1 MFMLLLCLNNNRED
15 KERPGFRMSDLQ
27 WSLFPEYSPLVSAEQ
42 NLEEF
47 PLFELKARKRGAKA
61 RVFEKVTEGEGGV
74 SLNQVWKVM
83 PSGEYGMPGPVDQD
97 VYLAVL
103 QLLQQRGGM
112 PDDGE
117 LSFSLY
123 ELRKILGWS
132 DDSGGAYSEIRDA
145 LIRIATTSMQSQ
157 NAFYSAEERRR
168 IVDTFNLWSVHFAEH
183 EMRGQTVRERHV
195 LKFHPIFIRNY
206 MAQYLKGIDSDF
218 YWSLRSP
225 VSKRLYRLVDLQ
237 RAGALSWETDLLSV
251 RDQIPL
257 DYAYPSQI
265 KRALQKAHEELL
277 HRNFFSGVQYGGKT
291 EVTYKVSR
299 DFARRQKA
307 RELSGDPKEVFTIER
322 LIRERIDGDTARE
335 LVVTHGPERCLYY
348 ADAVNNQKGVMTR
361 AGWIVSAIKGGW
373 AVRDAAQ
380 ATLEESMPEI
390 PVVGAETHASPRSE
404 QGVYRPPV
412 LPYMPPDIDPQ
423 AEELWEQVL
432 QDAQGEI
439 DASSLRVWFDG
450 ISPIGLED
458 STLTIAVPNPFA
470 KEYIETRFGELIEA
484 FLRARLSEKASLSV
498 VVDLANQ

>member
-1 MFMLLLCLNNNRED
+1 
-15 KERPGFRMSDLQ
+15 MSDLQ
-27 WSLFPEYSPLVSAEQ
+27 WPLFPEYAPLVSAEQ

-61 RVFEKVTEGEGGV
+61 RVFEKVIEGEAGI

-112 PDDGE
+112 SEDGE

-132 DDSGGAYSEIRDA
+132 DDSGGAYKEIRDA
-145 LIRIATTSMQSQ
+145 LLRIATTSVQSR

-168 IVDTFNLWSVHFAEH
+168 IVDTFNIWSVHFAEH
-183 EMRGQTVRERHV
+183 EVKGQTVRERHV

-206 MAQYLKGIDSDF
+206 LAQYLKGIDSDF

-237 RAGALSWETDLLSV
+237 RAGGLSWETDVFGV

-257 DYAYPSQI
+257 DYNYPSQI
-265 KRALQKAHEELL
+265 KRALQKAHDELL
-277 HRNFFSGVQYGGKT
+277 HRHFLSDVEYEGKT
-291 EVTYKVSR
+291 EVIYKVSR
-299 DFARRQKA
+299 EFARRQKA
-307 RELSGDPKEVFTIER
+307 RELSGDPKEIFAIER

-335 LVVTHGPERCLYY
+335 LVVSHGPDRCLFY
-348 ADAVNNQKGVMTR
+348 ADAVNHQKGVLSR

-373 AVRDAAQ
+373 AIRDAAQ
-380 ATLEESMPEI
+380 STLQDSLPET
-390 PVVGAETHASPRSE
+390 PVEGAENQASPRAE
-404 QGVYRPPV
+404 QEVDPSPPP
-412 LPYMPPDIDPQ
+412 PYVPSDPDPA
-423 AEELWEQVL
+423 AEEVWEQVL
-432 QDAQGEI
+432 QDAESDI
-439 DASSLRVWFDG
+439 DVSSLCVWFDG

-458 STLTIAVPNPFA
+458 STLTIAVPNSVA
-470 KEYIETRFGELIEA
+470 KEYIETRFGELIESS
-484 FLRARLSEKASLSV
+484 LKGRLSKKASLRV
-498 VVDLANQ
+498 VVGAQPER

>member
-1 MFMLLLCLNNNRED
+1 
-15 KERPGFRMSDLQ
+15 MSDLQ
-27 WSLFPEYSPLVSAEQ
+27 WPLFPEYAPLVSAEQ

-61 RVFEKVTEGEGGV
+61 RVFEKVIEGEGGV

-112 PDDGE
+112 PEDGE

-123 ELRKILGWS
+123 ELRKILAWS
-132 DDSGGAYSEIRDA
+132 DDSGGAYKEIRDS
-145 LIRIATTSMQSQ
+145 LLRIATTSMQSR

-168 IVDTFNLWSVHFAEH
+168 IVDTFNIWSVHFAEH
-183 EMRGQTVRERHV
+183 EVKGQTVRERHV

-237 RAGALSWETDLLSV
+237 RAGGLSWETDLFGV

-257 DYAYPSQI
+257 DYNYPSQI
-265 KRALQKAHEELL
+265 KRALQKAHDELL
-277 HRNFFSGVQYGGKT
+277 QRDFLSGVEYEGKT

-299 DFARRQKA
+299 EFARRQKA
-307 RELSGDPKEVFTIER
+307 RELSGDPKEIFAIER

-335 LVVTHGPERCLYY
+335 LVVTRGPEKCLFY
-348 ADAVNNQKGVMTR
+348 ADAVKHQKGVLSR
-361 AGWIVSAIKGGW
+361 AGWIVSAIREGW
-373 AVRDAAQ
+373 AIRHTAQ
-380 ATLEESMPEI
+380 ATLQDSLPET
-390 PVVGAETHASPRSE
+390 PVEGAEDRASRHPE
-404 QGVYRPPV
+404 QGVDSSPPP
-412 LPYMPPDIDPQ
+412 PYVPPDPDPA

-432 QDAQGEI
+432 QDAEGDI
-439 DASSLRVWFDG
+439 DVSSLRVWFDG
-450 ISPIGLED
+450 ISPIALED
-458 STLTIAVPNPFA
+458 STLTVAVPNSFA
-470 KEYIETRFGELIEA
+470 KEYIETRFKDLLESSLKQ
-484 FLRARLSEKASLSV
+484 RLSKEASLRV
-498 VVDLANQ
+498 VVGAQPER

>member
-1 MFMLLLCLNNNRED
+1 
-15 KERPGFRMSDLQ
+15 MSDLQ
-27 WSLFPEYSPLVSAEQ
+27 WPLSPKYAPLVSAEQ

-61 RVFEKVTEGEGGV
+61 RVFEKVTEGESGV

-112 PDDGE
+112 PEDGE
-117 LSFSLY
+117 LGFSLY

-132 DDSGGAYSEIRDA
+132 DDSGGAYREIREA
-145 LIRIATTSMQSQ
+145 LLRIATTSMQSR
-157 NAFYSAEERRR
+157 NAFYSAQERRR
-168 IVDTFNLWSVHFAEH
+168 IVDTFNLWSIHFAEH
-183 EMRGQTVRERHV
+183 EVRGHTVRERHV

-237 RAGALSWETDLLSV
+237 RAGALSWETDLFGV

-257 DYAYPSQI
+257 DYDYPSQI
-265 KRALQKAHEELL
+265 KRALHKAHDELL
-277 HRNFFSGVQYGGKT
+277 QRRFLSGVEYEGRTG
-291 EVTYKVSR
+291 VVYRVSR

-307 RELSGDPKEVFTIER
+307 RELSGDPKEMFAIER

-335 LVVTHGPERCLYY
+335 LVVTHGPQRCLFY
-348 ADAVNNQKGVMTR
+348 ADAVNHQKGVATR

-373 AVRDAAQ
+373 EIRNVPQ
-380 ATLEESMPEI
+380 ATLQDFSPET
-390 PVVGAETHASPRSE
+390 PVEGAGDPAPTRPEQGIDPAPPSPRPDPAAAE
-404 QGVYRPPV
+404 VWERV
-412 LPYMPPDIDPQ
+412 LEDAEGDIVD
-423 AEELWEQVL
+423 V
-432 QDAQGEI
+432 G
-439 DASSLRVWFDG
+439 SLRVWFDG
-450 ISPIGLED
+450 ITPVGLQD
-458 STLTIAVPNPFA
+458 DVLSIAVPNSFA
-470 KEYIETRFGELIEA
+470 KEYIETRFGELLEA
-484 FLRARLSEKASLSV
+484 SLKERLSKKASLMLV
-498 VVDLANQ
+498 VAGIGQAGR

>member
-1 MFMLLLCLNNNRED
+1 
-15 KERPGFRMSDLQ
+15 MSDLQ
-27 WSLFPEYSPLVSAEQ
+27 WPLFPEYAPLVSAEQ

-61 RVFEKVTEGEGGV
+61 RVFEKMIEGEAGV

-112 PDDGE
+112 PEDGE

-132 DDSGGAYSEIRDA
+132 DDSGGAYKEIRDA
-145 LIRIATTSMQSQ
+145 LLRIATTSMQSR

-168 IVDTFNLWSVHFAEH
+168 IVDTFNIWSVHFAEH
-183 EMRGQTVRERHV
+183 EVKGQTVRERHV

-237 RAGALSWETDLLSV
+237 RAGGLSWETDLFGV
-251 RDQIPL
+251 RDQVPL
-257 DYAYPSQI
+257 DYNYPSQI
-265 KRALQKAHEELL
+265 KRALQKAHDELL
-277 HRNFFSGVQYGGKT
+277 QRDFLSGVEYEGKT
-291 EVTYKVSR
+291 EVIYKVSR

-307 RELSGDPKEVFTIER
+307 RELSGDPKEIFAIER

-335 LVVTHGPERCLYY
+335 LVVTHGPERCLFY
-348 ADAVNNQKGVMTR
+348 ADAVNHQKGVLSR

-373 AVRDAAQ
+373 AIRDVAQ
-380 ATLEESMPEI
+380 TTLQDSLPET
-390 PVVGAETHASPRSE
+390 PVEGAEDQASPRTE
-404 QGVYRPPV
+404 QGADRSPPP
-412 LPYMPPDIDPQ
+412 PYVPPDPDPAAQ
-423 AEELWEQVL
+423 EVWEQVL
-432 QDAQGEI
+432 QDAEGDI
-439 DASSLRVWFDG
+439 DVSSLRVWFDG

-458 STLTIAVPNPFA
+458 STLSIAVPNSFA
-470 KEYIETRFGELIEA
+470 KEYIETRFGQLLESSLKES
-484 FLRARLSEKASLSV
+484 LSNQASLRV
-498 VVDLANQ
+498 VVGAQPER

>member
-1 MFMLLLCLNNNRED
+1 VS
-15 KERPGFRMSDLQ
+15 GLQ
-27 WSLFPEYSPLVSAEQ
+27 WPLFPEYAPLVSAEQ

-61 RVFEKVTEGEGGV
+61 RVFERVTEGEGGV

-112 PDDGE
+112 PEDGE
-117 LSFSLY
+117 LGFSLY

-132 DDSGGAYSEIRDA
+132 DDSGGAYREIREA
-145 LIRIATTSMQSQ
+145 LLRIATTSMQSR
-157 NAFYSAEERRR
+157 NAFYSAQERRR

-183 EMRGQTVRERHV
+183 EVRGHTVRERHV

-237 RAGALSWETDLLSV
+237 RAGALSWETDLFGV

-257 DYAYPSQI
+257 DYDYPSQI
-265 KRALQKAHEELL
+265 KRALHKAHDELL
-277 HRNFFSGVQYGGKT
+277 QRRFLSGVEYEGRTG
-291 EVTYKVSR
+291 VVYRVSR

-307 RELSGDPKEVFTIER
+307 RELSGDPKEMFAIER

-335 LVVTHGPERCLYY
+335 LVVTHGPQRCLFY
-348 ADAVNNQKGVMTR
+348 ADAVNHQKGVLTR

-373 AVRDAAQ
+373 AIRDAPQ
-380 ATLEESMPEI
+380 ATLQDSLPET
-390 PVVGAETHASPRSE
+390 PVEGVEGAEDHAPTRPERDPEQGIDPAPPSPRPDPAAAE
-404 QGVYRPPV
+404 VWERV
-412 LPYMPPDIDPQ
+412 L
-423 AEELWEQVL
+423 E
-432 QDAQGEI
+432 DAQGDI
-439 DASSLRVWFDG
+439 VDVSSLRVWFDG
-450 ISPIGLED
+450 ITPVGLQD
-458 STLTIAVPNPFA
+458 DVLSVAVPNSFA
-470 KEYIETRFGELIEA
+470 KEYIETRFGELLEA
-484 FLRARLSEKASLSV
+484 SLKERLSQKASLMLIV
-498 VVDLANQ
+498 AGAQAGR

>member
-1 MFMLLLCLNNNRED
+1 
-15 KERPGFRMSDLQ
+15 MSDLQ
-27 WSLFPEYSPLVSAEQ
+27 WPLFPEYAPLVSAEQ

-61 RVFEKVTEGEGGV
+61 RVFEKMIEGEAGV

-112 PDDGE
+112 PEDGE

-132 DDSGGAYSEIRDA
+132 DDSGGAYKEIRDA
-145 LIRIATTSMQSQ
+145 LLRIATTSMQSR
-157 NAFYSAEERRR
+157 NAFYSAQERRR
-168 IVDTFNLWSVHFAEH
+168 IVDTFNIWSVHFAEH
-183 EMRGQTVRERHV
+183 EVKGQTVRERHV

-237 RAGALSWETDLLSV
+237 RAGGLSWETDLFGV
-251 RDQIPL
+251 RDQVPL
-257 DYAYPSQI
+257 DYNYPSQI
-265 KRALQKAHEELL
+265 KRALQKAHDELL
-277 HRNFFSGVQYGGKT
+277 QRDFLSGVEYEGKT
-291 EVTYKVSR
+291 EVTYMVSR
-299 DFARRQKA
+299 EFARRQKA
-307 RELSGDPKEVFTIER
+307 RELSGDPKEIFAIER

-335 LVVTHGPERCLYY
+335 LVVTHGPERCLFY
-348 ADAVNNQKGVMTR
+348 ADAVNHQKGVLSR

-373 AVRDAAQ
+373 AIRDVAQ
-380 ATLEESMPEI
+380 TTLQDSLPET
-390 PVVGAETHASPRSE
+390 PVEGAEEQASPRTE
-404 QGVYRPPV
+404 QGADRSPPP
-412 LPYMPPDIDPQ
+412 PYVPPDPDPAAQ
-423 AEELWEQVL
+423 EVWEQVL
-432 QDAQGEI
+432 QDAEGDI
-439 DASSLRVWFDG
+439 DVSSLRVWFDG

-458 STLTIAVPNPFA
+458 STLSIAVPNSFA
-470 KEYIETRFGELIEA
+470 KEYIETRFGQLLESSLKE
-484 FLRARLSEKASLSV
+484 RLSNQASLRV
-498 VVDLANQ
+498 VVGAQPER

>member
-1 MFMLLLCLNNNRED
+1 
-15 KERPGFRMSDLQ
+15 MSDLQ
-27 WSLFPEYSPLVSAEQ
+27 WPLFPEYAPLVSAEQ
-42 NLEEF
+42 NLDEF

-61 RVFEKVTEGEGGV
+61 RVFEKVIQGEAGV

-112 PDDGE
+112 PEDGE

-132 DDSGGAYSEIRDA
+132 DDSGGAYKEIRDA
-145 LIRIATTSMQSQ
+145 LLRIATTSMQSR

-168 IVDTFNLWSVHFAEH
+168 IVDTFNIWSVHFAEH
-183 EMRGQTVRERHV
+183 EVKGQTVRERHV

-237 RAGALSWETDLLSV
+237 RAGGLSWETDLFGV

-257 DYAYPSQI
+257 DYNYPSQI
-265 KRALQKAHEELL
+265 KRALQKAHDELL
-277 HRNFFSGVQYGGKT
+277 QRDFLSGVEYEGKT

-299 DFARRQKA
+299 EFARRQKA
-307 RELSGDPKEVFTIER
+307 RELSGDPKEIFAIER

-335 LVVTHGPERCLYY
+335 LVVTHGPERCLFY
-348 ADAVNNQKGVMTR
+348 AEAVNRQKRVLSR
-361 AGWIVSAIKGGW
+361 AGWIVSAIKEGW
-373 AVRDAAQ
+373 AIRDTAQ
-380 ATLEESMPEI
+380 TALQDSLPET
-390 PVVGAETHASPRSE
+390 PVEGAEEHASPRSE
-404 QGVYRPPV
+404 QRVDHSPPP
-412 LPYMPPDIDPQ
+412 PYVPPDPDPA
-423 AEELWEQVL
+423 AEELWEKVL
-432 QDAQGEI
+432 QDAEGYI
-439 DASSLRVWFDG
+439 DVSSLRVWFDG
-450 ISPIGLED
+450 ISPIELED
-458 STLTIAVPNPFA
+458 SILTVAVPNSFA
-470 KEYIETRFGELIEA
+470 KEYIETRFKDLLDSSLKE
-484 FLRARLSEKASLSV
+484 RLSEKASLRV
-498 VVDLANQ
+498 VVGAQPER

>member
-1 MFMLLLCLNNNRED
+1 
-15 KERPGFRMSDLQ
+15 MSDLQ
-27 WSLFPEYSPLVSAEQ
+27 WPLSPKYAPLVSAEQ

-61 RVFEKVTEGEGGV
+61 RVFEKVTEGESGV

-112 PDDGE
+112 PEDGE
-117 LSFSLY
+117 LGFSLY

-132 DDSGGAYSEIRDA
+132 DDSGGAYREIREA
-145 LIRIATTSMQSQ
+145 LLRIATTSMQSR
-157 NAFYSAEERRR
+157 NAFYSAQERRR
-168 IVDTFNLWSVHFAEH
+168 IVDTFNLWSIHFAEH
-183 EMRGQTVRERHV
+183 EVRGHTVRERHV

-237 RAGALSWETDLLSV
+237 RAGALSWETDLFGV

-257 DYAYPSQI
+257 DYDYPSQI
-265 KRALQKAHEELL
+265 KRALHKAHDELL
-277 HRNFFSGVQYGGKT
+277 QRRFLSGVEYEGRTG
-291 EVTYKVSR
+291 VVYRVSR

-307 RELSGDPKEVFTIER
+307 RELSGDPKEMFAIER

-335 LVVTHGPERCLYY
+335 LVVTHGPQRCLFY
-348 ADAVNNQKGVMTR
+348 ADAVNHQKGVLTR

-373 AVRDAAQ
+373 AIRDAPQ
-380 ATLEESMPEI
+380 ATLQDSLPET
-390 PVVGAETHASPRSE
+390 PVEGVEGAEDHAPTRPERDPEQGIDPAPPSPRPDPAAAE
-404 QGVYRPPV
+404 VWERV
-412 LPYMPPDIDPQ
+412 L
-423 AEELWEQVL
+423 E
-432 QDAQGEI
+432 DAQGDI
-439 DASSLRVWFDG
+439 VDVGSLRVWFDG
-450 ISPIGLED
+450 ITPVGLQD
-458 STLTIAVPNPFA
+458 DVLSVAVPNSFA
-470 KEYIETRFGELIEA
+470 KEYIETRFGELLEA
-484 FLRARLSEKASLSV
+484 SLKERLSKKASLMLIV
-498 VVDLANQ
+498 AGAQAGR

>member
-1 MFMLLLCLNNNRED
+1 
-15 KERPGFRMSDLQ
+15 MSDLQ
-27 WSLFPEYSPLVSAEQ
+27 WPLFPEYAPLVSAEQ

-61 RVFEKVTEGEGGV
+61 RVFEKMIEGEAGV

-112 PDDGE
+112 PEDGE

-132 DDSGGAYSEIRDA
+132 DDSGGAYKEIRDA
-145 LIRIATTSMQSQ
+145 LLRIATTSMQSR
-157 NAFYSAEERRR
+157 NAFYSAQERRR
-168 IVDTFNLWSVHFAEH
+168 IVDTFNIWSVHFAEH
-183 EMRGQTVRERHV
+183 EVKGQTVRERHV

-237 RAGALSWETDLLSV
+237 RAGGLSWETDLFGV
-251 RDQIPL
+251 RDQVPL
-257 DYAYPSQI
+257 DYNYPSQI
-265 KRALQKAHEELL
+265 KRALQKAHDELL
-277 HRNFFSGVQYGGKT
+277 QRDFLSGVEYEGKT
-291 EVTYKVSR
+291 EVTYMVSR
-299 DFARRQKA
+299 EFARRQKA
-307 RELSGDPKEVFTIER
+307 RELSGDPKEIFAIER

-335 LVVTHGPERCLYY
+335 LVVTHGPERCLFY
-348 ADAVNNQKGVMTR
+348 ADAVNHQKGVLSR

-373 AVRDAAQ
+373 AIRDVAQ
-380 ATLEESMPEI
+380 TTLQDSLPET
-390 PVVGAETHASPRSE
+390 PVEGAEDQASPRTE
-404 QGVYRPPV
+404 QGADRSPPP
-412 LPYMPPDIDPQ
+412 PYVPPDPDPAAQ
-423 AEELWEQVL
+423 EVWEQVL
-432 QDAQGEI
+432 QDAEGDI
-439 DASSLRVWFDG
+439 DVSSLRVWFDG

-458 STLTIAVPNPFA
+458 STLSIAVPNSFA
-470 KEYIETRFGELIEA
+470 KEYIETRFGELLESS
-484 FLRARLSEKASLSV
+484 LKERLSNQASLRV
-498 VVDLANQ
+498 VVGAQPER

>member
-1 MFMLLLCLNNNRED
+1 
-15 KERPGFRMSDLQ
+15 MSDLQ
-27 WSLFPEYSPLVSAEQ
+27 WPLFAEYAPLVSAEQ

-61 RVFEKVTEGEGGV
+61 RVFEKVIEGKAGI

-112 PDDGE
+112 PDHGE

-132 DDSGGAYSEIRDA
+132 DDSGGAYKEIRDA
-145 LIRIATTSMQSQ
+145 LLRIATTSMQSR

-168 IVDTFNLWSVHFAEH
+168 IVDTFNIWSVHFAEH
-183 EMRGQTVRERHV
+183 EVRGQTVRERHV

-237 RAGALSWETDLLSV
+237 RAGGLSWETDLFGV

-257 DYAYPSQI
+257 DYHYPSQI
-265 KRALQKAHEELL
+265 KRALQKAHDELL
-277 HRNFFSGVQYGGKT
+277 QRDFLSGVEYEGKT

-299 DFARRQKA
+299 EFARRQKA
-307 RELSGDPKEVFTIER
+307 RELSGDPKEIFAIER

-335 LVVTHGPERCLYY
+335 LVVTHGPGRCLFY
-348 ADAVNNQKGVMTR
+348 AEAVNNQKGVLSR

-373 AVRDAAQ
+373 AIQDAAQ
-380 ATLEESMPEI
+380 ATLQDSLPDT
-390 PVVGAETHASPRSE
+390 PVEGTGDHASARPQ
-404 QGVYRPPV
+404 QGVDRSPPP
-412 LPYMPPDIDPQ
+412 PYVPPDPDPV
-423 AEELWEQVL
+423 AGELWEQVL
-432 QDAQGEI
+432 QNAEGDI
-439 DASSLRVWFDG
+439 DVSSLRVWFDG
-450 ISPIGLED
+450 ISPIGLQD
-458 STLTIAVPNPFA
+458 DVLSIAVPNTFA
-470 KEYIETRFGELIEA
+470 KEYIETRFKD
-484 FLRARLSEKASLSV
+484 FLESSLKERLSKEASLHV
-498 VVDLANQ
+498 VVGAQPEG

>member
-1 MFMLLLCLNNNRED
+1 
-15 KERPGFRMSDLQ
+15 MSDLQ
-27 WSLFPEYSPLVSAEQ
+27 WPLFPEYAPLVSAEQ

-61 RVFEKVTEGEGGV
+61 RVFEKMIEGEAGV

-112 PDDGE
+112 PEDGE

-132 DDSGGAYSEIRDA
+132 DDSGGAYKEIRDA
-145 LIRIATTSMQSQ
+145 LLRIATTSMQSR
-157 NAFYSAEERRR
+157 NAFYSAQERRR
-168 IVDTFNLWSVHFAEH
+168 IVDTFNIWSVHFAEH
-183 EMRGQTVRERHV
+183 EVKGQTVRERHV

-237 RAGALSWETDLLSV
+237 RAGGLSWETDLFGV
-251 RDQIPL
+251 RDQVPL
-257 DYAYPSQI
+257 DYNYPSQI
-265 KRALQKAHEELL
+265 KRALQKAHDELL
-277 HRNFFSGVQYGGKT
+277 QRDFLSGVEYEGKT
-291 EVTYKVSR
+291 EVTYMVSR
-299 DFARRQKA
+299 EFARRQKA
-307 RELSGDPKEVFTIER
+307 RELSGDPKEIFAIER

-335 LVVTHGPERCLYY
+335 LVVTHGPERCLFY
-348 ADAVNNQKGVMTR
+348 ADAVNHQKGVLSR

-373 AVRDAAQ
+373 AIRDVAQ
-380 ATLEESMPEI
+380 TTLQDSLPET
-390 PVVGAETHASPRSE
+390 PVEGAEDQASPRTE
-404 QGVYRPPV
+404 QGADRSPPP
-412 LPYMPPDIDPQ
+412 PYVPPDPDPAAQ
-423 AEELWEQVL
+423 EVWEQVL
-432 QDAQGEI
+432 QDAEGDI
-439 DASSLRVWFDG
+439 DVSSLRVWFDG

-458 STLTIAVPNPFA
+458 STLSIAVPNSFA
-470 KEYIETRFGELIEA
+470 KEYIETRFGQLLESSLKES
-484 FLRARLSEKASLSV
+484 LSNQASLRV
-498 VVDLANQ
+498 VVGAQPER

>member
-1 MFMLLLCLNNNRED
+1 
-15 KERPGFRMSDLQ
+15 MSDLQ
-27 WSLFPEYSPLVSAEQ
+27 WPLFPEYAPLVSAEQ

-61 RVFEKVTEGEGGV
+61 RVFEKVIEGEAGV

-112 PDDGE
+112 PEDGE

-132 DDSGGAYSEIRDA
+132 DDSGGAYKEIRDA
-145 LIRIATTSMQSQ
+145 LLRIATTSMQSR
-157 NAFYSAEERRR
+157 NAFYSAQERRR
-168 IVDTFNLWSVHFAEH
+168 IVDTFNIWSVHFAEH
-183 EMRGQTVRERHV
+183 EVKGQTVRERHV

-237 RAGALSWETDLLSV
+237 RAGGLSWETDLFGV
-251 RDQIPL
+251 RDQVPL
-257 DYAYPSQI
+257 DYNYPSQI
-265 KRALQKAHEELL
+265 KRALQKAHDELL
-277 HRNFFSGVQYGGKT
+277 QRDFLSGVEYEGKT
-291 EVTYKVSR
+291 EVTYMVSR
-299 DFARRQKA
+299 EFARRQKA
-307 RELSGDPKEVFTIER
+307 RELSGDPKEIFAIER

-335 LVVTHGPERCLYY
+335 LVVTHGPERCLFY
-348 ADAVNNQKGVMTR
+348 ADAVNHQKGVLSR

-373 AVRDAAQ
+373 AIRDVAQ
-380 ATLEESMPEI
+380 TTLQDSLPET
-390 PVVGAETHASPRSE
+390 PVEGAEDQASPRTE
-404 QGVYRPPV
+404 QGADRSPPP
-412 LPYMPPDIDPQ
+412 PYVPPDPDPAAQ
-423 AEELWEQVL
+423 EVWEQVL
-432 QDAQGEI
+432 QDAEGDI
-439 DASSLRVWFDG
+439 DVSSLRVWFDG

-458 STLTIAVPNPFA
+458 STLSIAVPNSFA
-470 KEYIETRFGELIEA
+470 KEYIETRFGQLLESSLKES
-484 FLRARLSEKASLSV
+484 LSNQASLRV
-498 VVDLANQ
+498 VVGAQPER

>member
-1 MFMLLLCLNNNRED
+1 
-15 KERPGFRMSDLQ
+15 MSDLQ
-27 WSLFPEYSPLVSAEQ
+27 WPLFPEYAPLVSAEQ

-61 RVFEKVTEGEGGV
+61 RVFEKMIEGEAGV

-112 PDDGE
+112 PEDGE

-132 DDSGGAYSEIRDA
+132 DDSGGAYKEIRDA
-145 LIRIATTSMQSQ
+145 LLRIATTSMQSR
-157 NAFYSAEERRR
+157 NAFYSAQERRR
-168 IVDTFNLWSVHFAEH
+168 IVDTFNIWSVHFAEH
-183 EMRGQTVRERHV
+183 EVKGQTVRERHV

-237 RAGALSWETDLLSV
+237 RAGGLSWETDLFGV
-251 RDQIPL
+251 RDQVPL
-257 DYAYPSQI
+257 DYNYPSQI
-265 KRALQKAHEELL
+265 KRALQKAHDELL
-277 HRNFFSGVQYGGKT
+277 QRDFLSGVEYEGKT
-291 EVTYKVSR
+291 EVTYMVSR
-299 DFARRQKA
+299 EFARRQKA
-307 RELSGDPKEVFTIER
+307 RELSGDPKEIFAIER

-335 LVVTHGPERCLYY
+335 LVVTHGPERCLFY
-348 ADAVNNQKGVMTR
+348 ADAVNHQKGVLSR

-373 AVRDAAQ
+373 AIRDVAQ
-380 ATLEESMPEI
+380 TTLQDSLPET
-390 PVVGAETHASPRSE
+390 PVEGAEDQASPRTE
-404 QGVYRPPV
+404 QGADRSPPP
-412 LPYMPPDIDPQ
+412 PYVPPDPDPAAQ
-423 AEELWEQVL
+423 EVWEQVL
-432 QDAQGEI
+432 QDAEGDI
-439 DASSLRVWFDG
+439 DVSSLRVWFDG

-458 STLTIAVPNPFA
+458 STLSIAVPNSFA
-470 KEYIETRFGELIEA
+470 KEYIETRFGQLLESSLKE
-484 FLRARLSEKASLSV
+484 RLSNQASLRV
-498 VVDLANQ
+498 VVGAQPER

>member
-1 MFMLLLCLNNNRED
+1 
-15 KERPGFRMSDLQ
+15 MSDLQ
-27 WSLFPEYSPLVSAEQ
+27 WPLFPEYAPLVSAEQ

-61 RVFEKVTEGEGGV
+61 RVFEKVIEGDAGV

-112 PDDGE
+112 PEDGE

-132 DDSGGAYSEIRDA
+132 DDSGGAYKEIRDA
-145 LIRIATTSMQSQ
+145 LLRIATTSMQSR

-168 IVDTFNLWSVHFAEH
+168 IVDTFNIWSVHFAEH
-183 EMRGQTVRERHV
+183 EVRGQTVRERHV

-237 RAGALSWETDLLSV
+237 RAGGLSWETDLFGV
-251 RDQIPL
+251 RNQIPL
-257 DYAYPSQI
+257 DYNYPSQI
-265 KRALQKAHEELL
+265 KRALQKAHDELL
-277 HRNFFSGVQYGGKT
+277 HRDFLSGVEYEGKT
-291 EVTYKVSR
+291 EVTYMVSR
-299 DFARRQKA
+299 EFARRQKA
-307 RELSGDPKEVFTIER
+307 RELSGDPKEIFAIER

-335 LVVTHGPERCLYY
+335 LVVSQGPERCLFY
-348 ADAVNNQKGVMTR
+348 ADAVNHQKGVLSR

-380 ATLEESMPEI
+380 TTLQDSLPETL
-390 PVVGAETHASPRSE
+390 VEGAEDQASPRAE
-404 QGVYRPPV
+404 QGVDPSPPP
-412 LPYMPPDIDPQ
+412 PYVPPDPDPA

-432 QDAQGEI
+432 QDAEGDI
-439 DASSLRVWFDG
+439 DVSSLRVWFDG
-450 ISPIGLED
+450 ISPIGLKD
-458 STLTIAVPNPFA
+458 STLTVAVPNSFA
-470 KEYIETRFGELIEA
+470 KEYIETRFGELLESS
-484 FLRARLSEKASLSV
+484 LKERLSKEASLRV
-498 VVDLANQ
+498 VVGAQPER

>member
-1 MFMLLLCLNNNRED
+1 
-15 KERPGFRMSDLQ
+15 MSDLQ
-27 WSLFPEYSPLVSAEQ
+27 WPLFPEYAPLVSAEQ

-61 RVFEKVTEGEGGV
+61 RVFEKMIEGEAGV

-112 PDDGE
+112 PEDGE

-132 DDSGGAYSEIRDA
+132 DDSGGAYKEIRDA
-145 LIRIATTSMQSQ
+145 LLRIATTSMQSR
-157 NAFYSAEERRR
+157 NAFYSAQERRR
-168 IVDTFNLWSVHFAEH
+168 IVDTFNIWSVHFAEH
-183 EMRGQTVRERHV
+183 EVKGQTVRERHV

-237 RAGALSWETDLLSV
+237 RAGGLSWETDLFGV
-251 RDQIPL
+251 RDQVPL
-257 DYAYPSQI
+257 DYNYPSQI
-265 KRALQKAHEELL
+265 KRALQKAHDELL
-277 HRNFFSGVQYGGKT
+277 QRDFLSGVEYEGKT
-291 EVTYKVSR
+291 EVTYMVSR
-299 DFARRQKA
+299 EFARRQKA
-307 RELSGDPKEVFTIER
+307 RELSGDPKEIFAIER

-335 LVVTHGPERCLYY
+335 LVVTHGPERCLFY
-348 ADAVNNQKGVMTR
+348 ADAVNHQKGVLSR

-373 AVRDAAQ
+373 AIRDVAQ
-380 ATLEESMPEI
+380 TTLQDSLPET
-390 PVVGAETHASPRSE
+390 PVEGAEDQASPRTE
-404 QGVYRPPV
+404 QGADRSPPP
-412 LPYMPPDIDPQ
+412 PYVPPDPDPAAQ
-423 AEELWEQVL
+423 EVWEQVL
-432 QDAQGEI
+432 QDAEGDI
-439 DASSLRVWFDG
+439 DVSSLRVWFDG

-458 STLTIAVPNPFA
+458 STLSIAVPNSFA
-470 KEYIETRFGELIEA
+470 KEYIETRFGELLESS
-484 FLRARLSEKASLSV
+484 LKESLSNQASLRV
-498 VVDLANQ
+498 VVGAQPER